1 MGLKAEGM
9 DLNLHSTALFGGSF
23 DPPHRAHLAIAAA
36 AMEQAGIGRIVFLP
50 CRISPL
56 KGRVPG
62 ATGQQRA
69 AMLEAAAAELP
80 GAEVSRWELER
91 PGPSYSWQTAEH
103 FAAQAGV
110 GRLCWLLGADQ
121 WAQIDR
127 WARVDRLAELVEF
140 IVFGR
145 DDLVPQPRPGMR
157 AHFLRGLFQGSST
170 EVRRR
175 CAAGEPI
182 SDLVAPGVEEI
193 ISREGLYR

>member
-1 MGLKAEGM
+1 M
-9 DLNLHSTALFGGSF
+9 DLKLRSTALFGGSF
-23 DPPHRAHLAIAAA
+23 DPPHVAHMAIAAA
-36 AMEQAGIGRIVFLP
+36 AMEQAGIDRVIFVP

-56 KGRVPG
+56 KDRVPG
-62 ATGQQRA
+62 ASGDQRV
-69 AMLEAAAAELP
+69 AMLEAAAGDLP
-80 GAEVSRWELER
+80 GAEVSRWELDR

-103 FAAQAGV
+103 FSAQAGG

-127 WARVDRLAELVEF
+127 WARLDRLAELVEF

-145 DDLVPQPRPGMR
+145 DDLVPQPRPGLR
-157 AHFLRGLFQGSST
+157 AHFLRGLFRGSST

-175 CAAGEPI
+175 CAAGESI
-182 SDLVAPGVEEI
+182 SDLVPPGVEAV